1 MVQEKYC
8 ILLRWQITL
17 ETHKLASWECAPNEP
32 VWKVNKI
39 IIGYK
44 QPLASYMSTYKM
56 RLKLM
61 HSANFD
67 WEKF

>member
-17 ETHKLASWECAPNEP
+17 ETHKLASWECVPNEP
-32 VWKVNKI
+32 VWKV
-39 IIGYK
+39 K
-44 QPLASYMSTYKM
+44 QNNNWLQTALASYMSTYKM

-61 HSANFD
+61 YGA
-67 WEKF
+67 KF